1 MFVPVMTKARTR
13 GGVKFPAEET
23 RFAISF
29 NDDDSI
35 TIYRDRMQKTTF
47 RVGDTAEYDSYN
59 LKYIG
64 EITKITKKAITIV
77 SYKGTM
83 GEQVHRLSLNEFCWR
98 NDDFDLEKVR
108 AENADTMQCI

>member
-1 MFVPVMTKARTR
+1 MFVPVLTKARTR

-29 NDDDSI
+29 NDDKSI

-47 RVGDTAEYDSYN
+47 RVGDTAIYDSYN
-59 LKYIG
+59 LYYTG
-64 EITKITKKAITIV
+64 QITKITKKAITIA
-77 SYKGTM
+77 SHKGTFN
-83 GEQVHRLSLNEFCWR
+83 EEIRRLSLYEFCWR
-98 NDDFDLEKVR
+98 NDDFDLAKVQ

>member
-23 RFAISF
+23 RYAISF

-59 LKYIG
+59 LKYLG
-64 EITKITKKAITIV
+64 EITKITQKAITIV
-77 SYKGTM
+77 AYKGTQS
-83 GEQVHRLSLNEFCWR
+83 ETAHRLSLYEFCWR

-108 AENADTMQCI
+108 AENAETSMCI